1 MAKRPTQADVAKRAG
16 VSRATVSYV
25 LNKRTAGRIP
35 ITEETRGK
43 VLEAA
48 QALGYTPHALA
59 RSLRSGL
66 THTIGLLI
74 PDTNNPHYM
83 DILSGV
89 EAEVVAH
96 DYYLVL
102 VSATLDPERE
112 RHCLRSL
119 FQQRLDGLILAPTF
133 PDLLEDEIEDLLDHT
148 CPVVFVTP
156 YPDADCAYADVRSGA
171 EALMDHLIALGH
183 RRIGFLH
190 GVARE
195 GLASVRAAVYREK
208 TTALGLPSAPDGLPA
223 QLIVRCGHTMK
234 DGYQAAQKL
243 LDLDDPP
250 TAIWAVN
257 DLLAVG
263 ALRAIRERGLRVPQD
278 VSLAG
283 FDDIAIA
290 AQLYPTL
297 TTVHIHGQE
306 LGRRAARLLFRRIE
320 DPALDPTHEM
330 LDTELVVRSSTAP
343 PPS

>member
-1 MAKRPTQADVAKRAG
+1 
-16 VSRATVSYV
+16 
-25 LNKRTAGRIP
+25 
-35 ITEETRGK
+35 
-43 VLEAA
+43 
-48 QALGYTPHALA
+48 
-59 RSLRSGL
+59 
-66 THTIGLLI
+66 
-74 PDTNNPHYM
+74 M

-133 PDLLEDEIEDLLDHT
+133 ADLFEEEIEDLLDHT
-148 CPVVFVTP
+148 RPVVFVTP

-195 GLASVRAAVYREK
+195 GLASMRVAVYREK
-208 TTALGLPSAPDGLPA
+208 CQTLGLPSPPGLPSR
-223 QLIVRCGHTMK
+223 QDECLVVNCGHTMQ
-234 DGYQAAQKL
+234 DGYQATQEL
-243 LDLDDPP
+243 LDLYDPP

-257 DLLAVG
+257 DLLAIG
-263 ALRAIRERGLRVPQD
+263 ALRAMRERGLRVPKD
-278 VSLAG
+278 ISLAG
-283 FDDIAIA
+283 FDDIAFA
-290 AQLYPTL
+290 AQLYPPL
-297 TTVHIHGQE
+297 TTVDIHGQE

-320 DPALDPTHEM
+320 DPTLDPTHEM